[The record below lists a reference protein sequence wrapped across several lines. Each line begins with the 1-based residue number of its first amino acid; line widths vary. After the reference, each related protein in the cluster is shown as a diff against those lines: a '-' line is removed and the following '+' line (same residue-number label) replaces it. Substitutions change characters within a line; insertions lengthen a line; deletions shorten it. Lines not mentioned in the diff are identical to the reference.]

1 MNDRAVHAGGVR
13 RARSVRLPAGWLL
26 ATTITRTR
34 AQWRLLLSVVAVAV
48 VAASLVTSLGLL
60 VTATEQ
66 GGVSVALGDVP
77 VEQRTMEVGL
87 ISPTVGATD
96 ARAAADAGIA
106 AVLGDAGSASGVGGA
121 YTSFREV
128 PAIDIGDPVFAYSAE
143 LDGFRDRVTLTDGE
157 WADAEGEATM
167 PAPGADALGLDLGDS
182 LTFAAEGTDQSTV
195 TIVGF
200 WEATDRTEGFWDR
213 DYLHG
218 DGFVAGFPDP
228 NVTFYSPMNAIGPLV
243 GAPGTLDDP
252 RSVYVDYLPEFS
264 TTTVDG
270 LAPLIERLEN
280 ADLDLSRAT
289 ASVSA
294 GTFYSSGIV
303 DAVTGVT
310 SSLVVTRSTVVVV
323 SLLLVVLALAAMA
336 QTARLFT
343 EARAGERQLMRSRG
357 ASERHLLALGAVEAA
372 FIVVVTAVVSPL
384 VANLVYRVLAAQPA
398 LVAARMPADAGIP
411 LLTWATG
418 AGVALLFFVVLM
430 IPLLGRSRSFVA
442 GEQARGRPRVASG
455 IMRSGVDVVLVVLAA
470 VAFWQLQSYR
480 SPVDTSEVSLAIDP
494 ILVAGPALMLLAAGL
509 VCVRLIPA
517 SSRLLQR
524 FGARTRGAAAPL
536 AAWEIGR
543 RSQRATAAVLLL
555 CLTLAVGTFG
565 LAFLETWR
573 QSQVD
578 QAEFAVGAPGRAS
591 GDDPDVATGAL
602 GDPQPVIRRS
612 GYVGYYSGPGAPTP
626 EGARAQALGVS
637 EGAADLAARGRLG
650 DEGGRSIAAL
660 APGPPPSTGIDL
672 GAGETVT
679 GTVLARSSRPLPGV
693 SVAVTLV
700 TEDANG
706 ALGASEVAT
715 LPVDGAEH
723 PVEWALPAGSVRIV
737 ALQTNF
743 GPTDPA
749 ADPEYTPDA
758 AATVLFKD
766 LSMNEPL
773 TVPEGGWSPANP
785 DAGVAN
791 ETGWQIGLWAA
802 VPMAVQEVPYA
813 FALVGWTPDAP
824 VSAVLTEPLAEEI
837 GATPGSVLAI
847 YTGGAEVR
855 IYVAAVVPHIPGSAS
870 GDNLTSAA
878 GSSIAN
884 STVVIDQTLFARALV
899 EQIGG
904 PISPDE
910 WWVDLAHGSG
920 ASYEAAHEGAR
931 TAEAF
936 ATDLQ
941 EAPLRVGT
949 QAALWLAILAGA
961 VLASIGFAAHSIATL
976 RARRLELA
984 QLRALGFS
992 RGRLVRLLAVESL
1005 IMSGL
1010 GTAFGVAVGLLLV
1023 WLVGPLVAV
1032 SPGGAPTIPAVEV
1045 HVPWLAVLA
1054 LVALIVVV
1062 LGLIVIVVSRVQR
1075 FVEPAALLREG
1086 SAG

>member
-1 MNDRAVHAGGVR
+1 MNDRAMHSGGVR
-13 RARSVRLPAGWLL
+13 RKRPVRLPFGWLI
-26 ATTITRTR
+26 TTTLTRTR
-34 AQWRLLLSVVAVAV
+34 AQWRLLLSVIAVAV

-77 VEQRTMEVGL
+77 AEQRTMEVGL
-87 ISPTVGATD
+87 ISPTVGSTE

-106 AVLGDAGSASGVGGA
+106 AVLGNAGTATGVGGA
-121 YTSFREV
+121 YTSFREA
-128 PAIDIGDPVFAYSAE
+128 PSLDIGDPVFVYSAE
-143 LDGFRDRVTLTDGE
+143 LDGFTDQATLTEGD
-157 WADAEGEATM
+157 WADAEGEVSLPSDGAT
-167 PAPGADALGLDLGDS
+167 ALGLGIGDS
-182 LTFAAEGTDQSTV
+182 LSYDKEGTGQSTV
-195 TIVGF
+195 TIVGL
-200 WEATDRTEGFWDR
+200 WEATDRNDDFWDR

-218 DGFVAGFPDP
+218 DGFVPGFPDP

-243 GAPGTLDDP
+243 GAPGTLSEP

-270 LAPLIERLEN
+270 LAPLIERLES
-280 ADLDLSRAT
+280 ADIDLSRAT
-289 ASVSA
+289 SSVSA
-294 GTFYSSGIV
+294 GTFYASDID

-357 ASERHLLALGAVEAA
+357 ASERHLLALGAVEAV
-372 FIVVVTAVVSPL
+372 FIGVVTAVVSPL

-418 AGVALLFFVVLM
+418 AGVAVLFFVVLM

-455 IMRSGVDVVLVVLAA
+455 IMRSGIDVVLVVLAA

-480 SPVDTSEVSLAIDP
+480 SPVDTTEVSLAIDP

-524 FGARTRGAAAPL
+524 FGARTRGAVAPL

-578 QAEFAVGAPGRAS
+578 QAQFAVGAPGRAL
-591 GDDPDVATGAL
+591 GDDPDVAAGAV

-637 EGAADLAARGRLG
+637 EGAADLATRGRLG

-660 APGPPPSTGIDL
+660 EPGPPPSTGIDL
-672 GAGETVT
+672 GDGTTVT
-679 GTVLARSSRPLPGV
+679 GTVLARSTKPQPGV

-700 TEDANG
+700 TEDDHG
-706 ALGASEVAT
+706 ALWSSEVAS
-715 LPVDGAEH
+715 LPVDGEEH
-723 PVEWALPAGSVRIV
+723 ALEWAIRAGSSRIV
-737 ALQTNF
+737 AIQTNF

-749 ADPEYTPDA
+749 ADPQYTPET
-758 AATVLFKD
+758 AATVLLKD
-766 LSMNEPL
+766 LATNQPL
-773 TVPEGGWSPANP
+773 TVPEAGWAPANA

-837 GATPGSVLAI
+837 GATPGAVLAI
-847 YTGGAEVR
+847 YTGGAEIR
-855 IYVAAVVPHIPGSAS
+855 IYVAAVVPRVPGTAS
-870 GDNLTSAA
+870 TDDLTSAG
-878 GSSIAN
+878 GSSTETSAVI
-884 STVVIDQTLFARALV
+884 IDQTLFARELV

-904 PISPDE
+904 PIAPDE
-910 WWVDLAHGSG
+910 WWVDLAPGSG

-1010 GTAFGVAVGLLLV
+1010 GTIFGVAVGLLLV

-1045 HVPWLAVLA
+1045 HVPWTAVLA

-1062 LGLIVIVVSRVQR
+1062 LGLIVVIVSRVQR

-1086 SAG
+1086 SA